1 MEANNGKTLQD
12 EIDRLSQAIREQF
25 PHVEF
30 DPTQRVGA
38 AYEWTDPEGN
48 VHLICNDN
56 CGDAEAFFRGRDPR
70 ELSGRT
76 SAETAELEKVFF
88 AARHPVRR
96 WTSMVGEP
104 LVAWTADEY
113 SYLHLSPQARAY
125 YFPAYLLTCLQLM
138 RPTVVAGPP
147 RDDKAV
153 PVLLI
158 IISDILEPPEGFDIW
173 AALADPRARDK
184 LADRYLD
191 TLSKRDF
198 LEFISA
204 LTPEQRRAIREFL
217 DFAIN
222 KYLTHMSHILRD
234 PGIVIVRK
242 CWLESMPKE

>member
-1 MEANNGKTLQD
+1 MQQITRNNSGTRATGLATELRTRRATPLFLRPKTRALYQLMEAKNGKTLQD

-25 PHVEF
+25 PDVEF

-48 VHLICNDN
+48 VHLICNDD
-56 CGDAEAFFRGRDPR
+56 CGDAEVFFRGCDPR

-88 AARHPVRR
+88 AAKHPVRR

-113 SYLHLSPQARAY
+113 SYLHLSPQALAY
-125 YFPAYLLTCLQLM
+125 YLPAYLLTCLRLM

-147 RDDKAV
+147 RDGEAV

-158 IISDILEPPEGFDIW
+158 IIFNILEPPRASISG
-173 AALADPRARDK
+173 PR
-184 LADRYLD
+184 
-191 TLSKRDF
+191 
-198 LEFISA
+198 
-204 LTPEQRRAIREFL
+204 
-217 DFAIN
+217 
-222 KYLTHMSHILRD
+222 
-234 PGIVIVRK
+234 
-242 CWLESMPKE
+242 